1 MGCLANDI
9 ALIEVEIFHTSSGE
23 KNHGTT
29 ITMVLMGTWL
39 ELWSVL
45 LLILTLL
52 TKEYIYLGLDTKL
65 IW

>member
-1 MGCLANDI
+1 MSYSTNDVAPI
-9 ALIEVEIFHTSSGE
+9 HVRIPSVVSQIEYITKEGHD
-23 KNHGTT
+23 TT

-52 TKEYIYLGLDTKL
+52 TKEYI
-65 IW
+65 

>member
-45 LLILTLL
+45 LLILALL
-52 TKEYIYLGLDTKL
+52 TKEYI
-65 IW
+65 

>member
-1 MGCLANDI
+1 MGCLANEVAPI
-9 ALIEVEIFHTSSGE
+9 QVRIPSVVSQIEYITKEGHD
-23 KNHGTT
+23 TT

-52 TKEYIYLGLDTKL
+52 TKEYI
-65 IW
+65 